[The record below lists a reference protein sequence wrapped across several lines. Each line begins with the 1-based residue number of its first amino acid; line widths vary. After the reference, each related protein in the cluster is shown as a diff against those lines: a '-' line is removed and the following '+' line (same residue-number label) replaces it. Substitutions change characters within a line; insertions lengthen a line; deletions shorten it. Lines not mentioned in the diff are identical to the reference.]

1 MANVLAAGLIKV
13 APARERGL
21 KYQLALA
28 VINTIKVA
36 PARERGLK
44 LRIFLN

>member
-1 MANVLAAGLIKV
+1 M
-13 APARERGL
+13 RERGL

-36 PARERGLK
+36 PVRERGLK
-44 LRIFLN
+44 YDAASDPLEGNRSLP